1 MITQSLPAAVD
12 TATHGS
18 ELHTQCGTDL
28 LVGQSFDVTQHDRG
42 AELRGQRIERCL
54 QIGVQAGVVSVG
66 NYSEGD
72 LSSPFGGWNQSG
84 FGGAEKSLRA
94 FEQWTR
100 EKAIWIELQ

>member
-1 MITQSLPAAVD
+1 M
-12 TATHGS
+12 
-18 ELHTQCGTDL
+18 
-28 LVGQSFDVTQHDRG
+28 
-42 AELRGQRIERCL
+42 
-54 QIGVQAGVVSVG
+54 SVG

-100 EKAIWIELQ
+100 EKAIWIELQGQ